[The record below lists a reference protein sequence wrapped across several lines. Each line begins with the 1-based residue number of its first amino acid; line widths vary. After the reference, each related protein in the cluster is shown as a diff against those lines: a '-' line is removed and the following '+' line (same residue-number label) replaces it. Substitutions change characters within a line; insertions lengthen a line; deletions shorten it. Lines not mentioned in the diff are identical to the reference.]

1 MTFQYGIFWVFAVI
15 LIYAAI
21 RVITIRNPV
30 HAALHLVLAFFAS
43 SALWML
49 MEAEFLSITLVLVY
63 VGAVMVLFLFVVMM
77 LDINITEVR
86 EGFVSYLPVGF
97 LIGFVVLLEMGM
109 VVGPE
114 YFGFERYSS
123 PTPRAADYSNT
134 AELGNVLYTVYVYPF
149 EIAAAVLLVAIVAA
163 ISLTM
168 RRRPEA
174 KKQIPGKQVQ
184 VRATDRLKVVKMDA
198 SAPVES
204 GMEDDHKAGGK
215 DE

>member
-1 MTFQYGIFWVFAVI
+1 MTFEKGIFYIFAII
-15 LIYAAI
+15 LIFAAV

-77 LDINITEVR
+77 LDINIAEIR

-97 LIGFVVLLEMGM
+97 LIGMVLLLEMGM

-114 YFGFERYSS
+114 FFGLERYAS
-123 PTPRAADYSNT
+123 PLPHAADYSNT
-134 AELGNVLYTVYVYPF
+134 AELGNILYTVYVYPF
-149 EIAAAVLLVAIVAA
+149 EIAAAILLVAIVAA

-174 KKQIPGKQVQ
+174 KKQKPGEQVK
-184 VRATDRLKVVKMDA
+184 VRSVDRLKVVKMDA
-198 SAPVES
+198 EAPVDS
-204 GMEDDHKAGGK
+204 GIAGVAQKGA
-215 DE
+215 EE

>member
-1 MTFQYGIFWVFAVI
+1 MTIEKGIFYFFAI
-15 LIYAAI
+15 IMIYAAV

-43 SALWML
+43 AALWML

-77 LDINITEVR
+77 LDINIAEIR
-86 EGFVSYLPVGF
+86 EGFVNYLPVGF
-97 LIGFVVLLEMGM
+97 MIGLVILLEMGM

-114 YFGFERYSS
+114 FFGLENYSS
-123 PTPRAADYSNT
+123 PQRHAADYSNT
-134 AELGNVLYTVYVYPF
+134 AELGRVLYTVYVYPF
-149 EIAAAVLLVAIVAA
+149 EIAAAILLVAIVAA

-174 KKQIPGKQVQ
+174 KKQTPGKQVQ
-184 VRATDRLKVVKMDA
+184 VKASDRLRVVKMEA
-198 SAPVES
+198 EGPVQA
-204 GMEDDHKAGGK
+204 GIEDEQKAGDK
-215 DE
+215 PS